1 MIGISKFQMAAYIL
15 AVGLL
20 ILTIVSLIYVYRLF
34 KRIPKVK
41 NPDGTISE
49 PDLETKL
56 EQVRFLKIFN
66 KFNNEGLDYLLRVSR
81 NPYHFTPTTFILIKY
96 PCAILCVILAL
107 IVYACTTDPLYTGF
121 LVLAGVLCFWYPTY
135 YYKDLIKQRE
145 RSWNKIYSYI
155 WRIDNDLETNDPKKM
170 CIDMRDYLLDLGEIE
185 MSQGFNYFYECWP
198 ENPERAN
205 QAIEEFAKEFP
216 FQLPKDLFFV
226 ILETWKNATSASQR
240 LENYRR
246 TAILKYEK
254 FSNNIL
260 SKVPSTATMY
270 SLPFLLISVMIAIL
284 LPAVLDIMKALGGTG
299 GGF

>member
-1 MIGISKFQMAAYIL
+1 MIVYIL

-20 ILTIVSLIYVYRLF
+20 ILTMVSLIYVYRLF
-34 KRIPKVK
+34 QKVPKIK
-41 NPDGTISE
+41 NPDGTLSE
-49 PDLETKL
+49 PDIETKL

-66 KFNNEGLDYLLRVSR
+66 KFNNEGLDYLLRVSK
-81 NPYHFTPTTFILIKY
+81 NPYHFTPTVFLGIKY
-96 PCAILCVILAL
+96 VCSILCVIVGLM
-107 IVYACTTDPLYTGF
+107 VYAATNDGLYLGF
-121 LVLAGVLCFWYPTY
+121 FVLSGFLCFWYPTY
-135 YYKDLIKQRE
+135 YYQDLIRQRE

-155 WRIDNDLETNDPKKM
+155 WRVDNDLETNDPKKM

-198 ENPERAN
+198 ETPERSN
-205 QAIEEFAKEFP
+205 QSIEEFAKMFP
-216 FQLPKDLFFV
+216 FQLPKDLYFV
-226 ILETWKNATSASQR
+226 ILETWKNSTSASQR

-260 SKVPSTATMY
+260 AKVPSTATIY
-270 SLPFLLISVMIAIL
+270 SLPFLLISVMVAIL
-284 LPAVLDIMKALGGTG
+284 FPAVLDIMKALGGS